1 MVLIIR
7 QSWNLKVI
15 KNPLLYWYHQ
25 KKKKR
30 KVTNK
35 ANERYQNREY
45 GFDLIKNLPELEKQ
59 RLVDYRKIYKA
70 KKNALLWVESVILVN
85 VRKYFVFC
93 ADVKDFIL
101 F

>member
-1 MVLIIR
+1 MKFESDQESIIILI
-7 QSWNLKVI
+7 SS
-15 KNPLLYWYHQ
+15 

-70 KKNALLWVESVILVN
+70 KKNAFLWVESVILVN